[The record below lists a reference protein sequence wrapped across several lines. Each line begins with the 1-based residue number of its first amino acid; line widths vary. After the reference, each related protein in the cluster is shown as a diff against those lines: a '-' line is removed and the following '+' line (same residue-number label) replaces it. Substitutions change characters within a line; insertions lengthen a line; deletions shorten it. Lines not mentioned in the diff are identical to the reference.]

1 MLWIAEN
8 LPKDTYVNLMSQY
21 TPMFRAN
28 EFPEINRRLTVG
40 EYKAAIESAR
50 KAGLTNVRTQGY

>member
-1 MLWIAEN
+1 
-8 LPKDTYVNLMSQY
+8 MSQY

-28 EFPEINRRLTVG
+28 EFPEINRRLYTR
-40 EYKAAIESAR
+40 EYAAAIESAT